1 MNMLNVASP
10 KKRISQGVSSA
21 YVVIP
26 FIIPFFYLII
36 WSFYNNLNTQE

>member
-10 KKRISQGVSSA
+10 KKRISQGVTSA

-26 FIIPFFYLII
+26 FYNFLFL
-36 WSFYNNLNTQE
+36 FNNLKFLQ